1 VTRTWDENRE
11 TINDLW
17 PLVELREEER
27 KLWHDD
33 LSPLD
38 QATLYDALREV
49 KRSHDSPWPQLSWI
63 LAAYRELRAKARAS
77 RPPLAGPP
85 AFSGDRLDIDPD
97 VDRRVRRELEALVH
111 ATPVE
116 DLADAEAAIWSNLH
130 RVHAITAMR
139 LQAAVDAKRAGSRPA
154 DPADSPREARLA
166 EPQESPEE
174 IEARRQT
181 ALRVFNGA
189 G

>member
-1 VTRTWDENRE
+1 MTRTWDENRE

-17 PLVELREEER
+17 PLIELREEER

-38 QATLYDALREV
+38 QDALFEAIREV
-49 KRSHDSPWPQLSWI
+49 KRSRDSIYPQLSWI
-63 LAAYRELRAKARAS
+63 HAAYRELRAKARAS

-130 RVHAITAMR
+130 RVQAVTAMR
-139 LQAAVDAKRAGSRPA
+139 LQAAVDAKRAGARPA
-154 DPADSPREARLA
+154 AAAGTPREDRPA
-166 EPQESPEE
+166 EPRESPEE
-174 IEARRQT
+174 IEARRT
-181 ALRVFNGA
+181 AALRVFNGA